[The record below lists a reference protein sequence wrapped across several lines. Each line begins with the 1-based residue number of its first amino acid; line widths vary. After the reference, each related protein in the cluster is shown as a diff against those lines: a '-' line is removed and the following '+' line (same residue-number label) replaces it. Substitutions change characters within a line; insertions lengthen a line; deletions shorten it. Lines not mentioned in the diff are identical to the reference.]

1 MRGLGRSLGKMSG
14 EADRINF
21 ASCGVTETTKI
32 QGCLRNNGS
41 MERIRKWTENSLSDS
56 SFRSTS
62 MDFSIGGIF

>member
-1 MRGLGRSLGKMSG
+1 MRAETLSPVMFTKASAKSLNKVEG

-41 MERIRKWTENSLSDS
+41 MERIRK
-56 SFRSTS
+56 
-62 MDFSIGGIF
+62 MDGKFVK